1 MGFLTP
7 ILVRNDAID
16 FLLQNPLKTLR
27 QIETACLH
35 REARSLPVGTSC
47 NPMESLGTRHAD
59 TARVIVIMG
68 NTWLDISDIAYG
80 NREKDSITNH
90 EEGCFNIA
98 ADVIKRL
105 RKKIKEWKED
115 GKTPL

>member
-7 ILVRNDAID
+7 ILFRNDSVD
-16 FLLQNPLKTLR
+16 HLKRHAEETME
-27 QIETACLH
+27 QIFDACLDNKP
-35 REARSLPVGTSC
+35 RSLGVKGHC
-47 NPMESLGTRHAD
+47 NPMESLGTQHAD
-59 TARVIVIMG
+59 TARVIVVMG

-80 NREKDSITNH
+80 NREKNSITNH

-105 RKKIKEWKED
+105 RKKIKEWKK
-115 GKTPL
+115 G